1 MVLCTGQGNECV
13 HLLHGDTHEAHFVVD
28 LVFEFI
34 ISLLYKPSNMPLVLC
49 HSEFSG
55 LLR

>member
-13 HLLHGDTHEAHFVVD
+13 HLLHGDTHGAHFVVD
-28 LVFEFI
+28 LMFEFI